1 MTSHHDLIIIGGGC
15 AGLSLAARLGSY
27 GADAPRTLVVD
38 SRAGYSNDRTWCF
51 WRLPGAAAT
60 ELVEYEW
67 PEFRV
72 AGAGREEVVDCAE
85 TPYCA
90 IPGDRFYEASRQAMG
105 RSERVE
111 LIHRAPVY
119 GAVGGGP
126 GRWEVET
133 PGGRYTATHVVDTR
147 PGRAPRQGDALLWQS
162 FLGAEVEVSQGAFDA
177 RQVTLMDFGEAPGQR
192 MVFSYILP
200 FSARRALVE
209 VTEFS
214 PYAVA
219 PGELEPLLRGA
230 LARLGLGEEVR
241 RVRTEEGVLPMG
253 MVGAAPGGVGWG
265 DGRMSYVQ
273 AGVAGGGARA
283 CTGYAFQRIQRWA
296 ARCAE
301 HLMEHGSP
309 VGHEKDPATLAFLDH
324 LFLRVLRDRP
334 QLAPRLFAQLFGEAA
349 TGSVLRFLG
358 DRATA
363 GDILRVVAALPP
375 GPFVKALVGLCAE
388 PAAAWRESF
397 VS

>member
-1 MTSHHDLIIIGGGC
+1 MTNHYDLIILGGGC
-15 AGLSLAARLGSY
+15 AGLSLAARLSGH
-27 GADAPRTLVVD
+27 GGGAPRTLVVD
-38 SRAGYSNDRTWCF
+38 GRAGYGNDRTWCF
-51 WRLPGAAAT
+51 WRLPGAAAQ
-60 ELVEYEW
+60 ELVAYEW
-67 PEFRV
+67 REFRV
-72 AGAGREEVVDCAE
+72 AGAGREELVDCSA

-90 IPGDRFYEASRQAMG
+90 VPGDRFYEASLAAMG
-105 RSERVE
+105 RCGRVE
-111 LIHRAPVY
+111 LVHAAPVY

-126 GRWEVET
+126 GRWEVVT
-133 PGGRYTATHVVDTR
+133 PQGSYTATHVVDTR
-147 PGRAPRQGDALLWQS
+147 PARAPRQGDAVLWQS
-162 FLGAEVEVSQGAFDA
+162 FLGAEVEVGRGVFDA
-177 RQVTLMDFGEAPGQR
+177 RRVTLMDFGETPGQR
-192 MVFSYILP
+192 MVFTYILP
-200 FSARRALVE
+200 FSAHRALVE
-209 VTEFS
+209 ITEFS
-214 PYAVA
+214 AVAVA
-219 PGELEPLLRGA
+219 PAELQPLLRGA
-230 LARLGLGEEVR
+230 LERLAPGAESR
-241 RVRTEEGVLPMG
+241 TVRTESGVLPMG
-253 MVGAAPGGVGWG
+253 MTGAVPAGVRMG
-265 DGRMSYVQ
+265 DGRLSYVP

-375 GPFVKALVGLCAE
+375 GPFVKALGSLCAE